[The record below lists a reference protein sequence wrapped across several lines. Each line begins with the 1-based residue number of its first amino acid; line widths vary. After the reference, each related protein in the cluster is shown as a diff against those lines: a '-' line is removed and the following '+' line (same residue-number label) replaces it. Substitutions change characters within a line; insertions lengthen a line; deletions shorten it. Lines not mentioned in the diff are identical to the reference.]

1 MDSDREKQS
10 LFTLRYEFAV
20 CLFLVLAILAI
31 YGQVRH
37 HDFADFDDRIYVT
50 ANQHVLEGLT
60 IENIR
65 WALSFED
72 KDKTYWH
79 PLTWLSH
86 MLDVQ
91 FYGKNPR
98 GHHLSNV
105 LFHMANTLLLFL
117 ILRCMTGTLWKAA
130 FAASLFALHPIN
142 AESVAWIAERKNVLS
157 TFFWMLTMLAY
168 IRYTERPGFC
178 RYGWVI
184 LTFVLGLMA
193 KPVLV
198 TLPFV
203 LLLLDYWPLGRL
215 EIDLSKNGSIW
226 VSLKSLLSNFRESV
240 VLRRILEKIPLM
252 VLSTAAI
259 SLSSASLQHH
269 GVVIPLE
276 EVSLKLRLAN
286 AVVSYTQYLGK
297 AIWPQNLAFFYPY
310 PTSVPLWETIGALL
324 LLTGISIVAVRFLK
338 SKPYLGIGWFWYLG
352 TLVPVIGIM
361 QAGLWPALAD
371 RWAYI
376 PFIGIYIMVSW
387 GFPDLLTKWPYK
399 KIGIPVACVIL
410 IISLMVTTHR
420 QARHWVNST
429 TLSLHALEMTAAN
442 FFVHYTMGFAL
453 ADQGRMAE
461 AVNHY
466 SESLRLN
473 PNYADTH
480 YNMGIALSA
489 LKKREV
495 AAKHYREALRI
506 DPDDFQAYNN
516 LGNTLFLQGEI
527 DEAINHYHSALR
539 IKPDYVMAH
548 KNLGAALIRKGQARE
563 AVYHLQEALRIQPQ
577 DVQAKK
583 NLKIALALLTKNK

>member
-1 MDSDREKQS
+1 MNSDIEKPS

-20 CLFLVLAILAI
+20 CLFLVLAVLAV
-31 YGQVRH
+31 YGQVRQ
-37 HDFADFDDRIYVT
+37 HDFADFDDRLYIS
-50 ANQHVLEGLT
+50 ANQHVLKGLT

-65 WALSFED
+65 WAFSFED

-91 FYGKNPR
+91 FYGKNPG

-105 LFHMANTLLLFL
+105 LFHIANTLLLFL
-117 ILRCMTGTLWKAA
+117 VLRRMTGAFWKCA
-130 FAASLFALHPIN
+130 FVASLFALHPIN
-142 AESVAWIAERKNVLS
+142 AETVAWIAERKNVLS
-157 TFFWMLTMLAY
+157 TSFWMLTMLAY
-168 IRYTERPGFC
+168 IRYTERPGLR

-184 LTFVLGLMA
+184 VAFALGLMA
-193 KPVLV
+193 KPMLV

-203 LLLLDYWPLGRL
+203 LLLLDYWPLGRF
-215 EIDLSKNGSIW
+215 EPGLSEKGSVR
-226 VSLKSLLSNFRESV
+226 VSLKSLRSNFRESV
-240 VLRRILEKIPLM
+240 IFRKILEKIPLL

-259 SLSSASLQHH
+259 ALSSASLQHH
-269 GVVIPLE
+269 GVVIPLQ

-286 AVVSYTQYLGK
+286 AVVSYCRYLGK
-297 AIWPQNLAFFYPY
+297 VIWPQNLAFFYPY
-310 PTSVPLWETIGALL
+310 PTSVPLWETIGAVL
-324 LLTGISIVAVRFLK
+324 LLTGISMVALRFLK
-338 SKPYLGIGWFWYLG
+338 SRPYLAIGWFWYLG

-387 GFPDLLTKWPYK
+387 SFSDLLTKWPYK
-399 KIGIPVACVIL
+399 KVGIPVACAIL

-420 QARHWVNST
+420 QARNWADSI
-429 TLSLHALEMTAAN
+429 TLSRHALEITAVN
-442 FFVHYTMGFAL
+442 FFAHYTMGFAL

-489 LKKREV
+489 LKKSEE
-495 AAKHYREALRI
+495 AARHYREALRI
-506 DPDDFQAYNN
+506 DPNDFQAYNN

-527 DEAINHYHSALR
+527 DEAINHYRSALR
-539 IKPDYVMAH
+539 IKPQYAMAH

-577 DVQAKK
+577 DPLAKK
-583 NLKIALALLTKNK
+583 NLKIALALLAKNK